1 MKYVCSD
8 MKVIIA
14 LPKNV
19 LKMNSTVLLRHLPIY
34 YEAKRYIP
42 IHTLSQLLYIQMT
55 DSIFKGAKKKS
66 QVN

>member
-19 LKMNSTVLLRHLPIY
+19 LKMNSTVLLRHLPT
-34 YEAKRYIP
+34 YI
-42 IHTLSQLLYIQMT
+42 L
-55 DSIFKGAKKKS
+55 
-66 QVN
+66 